1 MSEITKAVSVSKK
14 VVIGEEEIIVQKL
27 PLGQY
32 SKLILALRNM
42 PSGIVN
48 DLQGIDTENEDES
61 ITAII
66 NLFGQSWGQIL
77 EVISIGSGVD
87 KDRIENDPAIG
98 LDGGVELFLA
108 IYEVNNLNKVF
119 KQIKNAMNRSKA
131 Q

>member
-1 MSEITKAVSVSKK
+1 MSEINKALPLSKK
-14 VVIGEEEIIVQKL
+14 VVIGEEEIVVQKL

-42 PSGIVN
+42 PSGILQ
-48 DLQGIDTENEDES
+48 DLQGIDTENEDDS
-61 ITAII
+61 IGVII
-66 NLFGQSWGQIL
+66 GLFGHSWGQII

-108 IYEVNNLNKVF
+108 IYEVNNLQKVF
-119 KQIKNAMNRSKA
+119 EQVKNAMNRPKA
-131 Q
+131 